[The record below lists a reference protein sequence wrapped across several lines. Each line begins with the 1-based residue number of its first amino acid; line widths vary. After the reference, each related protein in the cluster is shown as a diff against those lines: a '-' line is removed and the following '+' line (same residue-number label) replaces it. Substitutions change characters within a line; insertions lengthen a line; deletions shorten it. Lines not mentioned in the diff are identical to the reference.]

1 MEAKISTIL
10 WIFSSKRS
18 PNEIGFVVGVI
29 GAKHNHLRIKTFA
42 IFCSLA
48 GRIDYGIIAA
58 LDAGCEPER
67 RQHEH

>member
-1 MEAKISTIL
+1 
-10 WIFSSKRS
+10 R
-18 PNEIGFVVGVI
+18 
-29 GAKHNHLRIKTFA
+29 NHLRIKTFA

-67 RQHEH
+67 RQRRTLMREAAASIWVPSPPKQTKKVHNE